1 MTLKSKTAAVFFG
14 QSVAKRTTQL
24 SEQSQGLLFSCYWFH
39 AAQHALPSKK
49 PSVAVF
55 VCTGEKTRITKVY
68 ASKSTL
74 HSQEKIIMMVLT
86 IRTVVILLSFAC
98 CCHLREF
105 YSSYFTFSVPRGSHE
120 ESEVISEF
128 KTQTELACALRCS
141 AKGNCD
147 EATFNRD
154 SKKCSLYQKEKD
166 STEPYEG
173 DDNTPSR
180 ILNMRKVSNKFLT
193 VLVMSSID
201 ATVK

>member
-1 MTLKSKTAAVFFG
+1 MANQWQNVRHS
-14 QSVAKRTTQL
+14 SVNKAKAYCFLLLVPCSTTR
-24 SEQSQGLLFSCYWFH
+24 
-39 AAQHALPSKK
+39 AAQPKAICSSICMHR
-49 PSVAVF
+49 
-55 VCTGEKTRITKVY
+55 GKTRITKVY

-173 DDNTPSR
+173 DNTPSR